1 MMGGVSLPAEVPG
14 PLTGLLVADFSRV
27 LAGPFASMM
36 LADLGARVVKVE
48 VPGGGDDSRGYG
60 PFLDGRSLYF
70 ARVNRGKESVALDL
84 KDPADRLLA
93 VELAT
98 RADVVVENY
107 RPGVMERLGLGW
119 PALRTVN
126 PRLVYCSI
134 SGFGQTGPWSLR
146 PAYDAVVQGMSG
158 LMSATGAADGP
169 PTKPGIPVA
178 DLAAGLYAFGGITSA
193 LLGRDRTG
201 HGTHLDIAM
210 YDATVSLLEGAALSY
225 LATGID
231 PGRIGNA
238 HFSIAPFDT
247 FSCADRD
254 ITVCAANDV
263 LFGALVT
270 ALGLPPLLTDP
281 RFASNA
287 ARHEARVALKAALEG
302 ALRTRPAAVWLDV
315 LTEAGVPC
323 GPIRN
328 VAEAVGSPQTA
339 ARNMVVDAG
348 GLPVPGNP
356 VKLSAWADPPTRRT
370 APGLDEHGPAVRAE
384 LAAPRPPQVAAPFL
398 PRAGRS

>member
-1 MMGGVSLPAEVPG
+1 MMGGVSLPADVPG

-27 LAGPFASMM
+27 LAGPFATMM

-48 VPGGGDDSRGYG
+48 VPGAGDDSRGYG
-60 PFLDGRSLYF
+60 PFVSGRSLYF
-70 ARVNRGKESVALDL
+70 ARVNRGKESVVLDL
-84 KDPADRLLA
+84 KDPADHELA

-107 RPGVMERLGLGW
+107 RPGVMDRLGLGW
-119 PALRTVN
+119 LALQAVN
-126 PRLVYCSI
+126 PRLVCCSI

-225 LATGID
+225 LATGVD

-247 FSCADRD
+247 FACADRD
-254 ITVCAANDV
+254 ITVCAANDA

-270 ALGLPPLLTDP
+270 ALGLPALLTDP

-287 ARHEARVALKAALEG
+287 ARLDARIALKATLEG
-302 ALRTRPAAVWLDV
+302 ALRTRPAADWLDV
-315 LTEAGVPC
+315 LAAAGVPC
-323 GPIRN
+323 GPISD
-328 VAEAVGSPQTA
+328 VAEAVGSPQSA

-348 GLPVPGNP
+348 GVPVPGNP
-356 VKLSAWADPPTRRT
+356 VKYSAWADPPTRRA
-370 APGLDEHGPAVRAE
+370 APGLDEHGRAVREE
-384 LAAPRPPQVAAPFL
+384 LAPPRPPRAAP
-398 PRAGRS
+398 S